1 MRNKTIYT
9 ILILMLL
16 AVGVNAQG
24 SYQTAKEKVKIGGK
38 NISVKSEIYVN
49 LMPQV
54 IGDNPNEKID
64 CSKNGLLIAPITIES
79 VNNSKLPKGIEITR
93 LWIKNNGVWSQI
105 KFNKDETN
113 AKETSIYAVARDCP
127 NEKFNADKE
136 IIAVVEVKYKGKS
149 YFVLSNQTKVQKA
162 Y

>member
-1 MRNKTIYT
+1 
-9 ILILMLL
+9 
-16 AVGVNAQG
+16 
-24 SYQTAKEKVKIGGK
+24 
-38 NISVKSEIYVN
+38 
-49 LMPQV
+49 MPQV

-64 CSKNGLLIAPITIES
+64 CSKNGSLIAPITIES
-79 VNNSKLPKGIEITR
+79 VNSSKLPKGIEITR
-93 LWIKNNGVWSQI
+93 LWIKNNGVWIQT

-136 IIAVVEVKYKGKS
+136 IIAVVEIKYKGKS
-149 YFVLSNQTKVQKA
+149 YFVLSNQTKLNKA